1 MAKKIKDTFRKTMS
15 SYIVVCLNPFR
26 KPDCK
31 MGRIISTEDFK
42 HLARKVSLE
51 GTLYS
56 IVMTVYTFIALRI
69 IAVMTVT
76 LDLKL
81 QTISIV

>member
-1 MAKKIKDTFRKTMS
+1 
-15 SYIVVCLNPFR
+15 
-26 KPDCK
+26 

-81 QTISIV
+81 QTISIVWCKCQVTWRFSNSSQY